1 MTRQKYHKSLE
12 PPLLLKMVGL
22 EAKIAQN
29 KTKQAQ
35 VSVLFVSTNGTDA
48 FEVVTS
54 LLPSATLLGNTST
67 SLANI

>member
-48 FEVVTS
+48 VEVVTS